1 MLYSNI
7 DLEISKAL
15 KEKRLTDL
23 ETLRSIKTEFLLYE
37 TSGKDKQIDDQV
49 EIKILKKM
57 SSKIKESINQFA
69 IANRQDLIEHETQQL
84 HFIEQYLPK
93 EATEEEI
100 KKTVSEAIEH
110 IKITENRAV
119 EMRDMKK
126 IIAFVQERISA
137 DNKIVSSIV
146 KEILMKK

>member
-1 MLYSNI
+1 MLYTNI

-37 TSGKDKQIDDQV
+37 TSGKDKQIDEQI

-57 SSKIKESINQFA
+57 SSKIKESINQFT
-69 IANRQDLIEHETQQL
+69 IANRQDLIEHETKQL
-84 HFIEQYLPK
+84 NFIEQYLPK

-100 KKTVSEAIEH
+100 RKTVDEAIEYV
-110 IKITENRAV
+110 KNTENRAV

-126 IIAFVQERISA
+126 IIAFVQERMSA